1 MSRQLTS
8 ELSLLFYKV
17 FKNQKIAIWLMAML
31 FLPGT
36 VIHEFSHALM
46 AKVLFVYVGKMS
58 LFPQLN
64 GNSLKLGSVEVGKT
78 DIIRNFLIGIAPF
91 IIGTTLLLSVLFYF
105 FINQLFGFNLY
116 TVLVLTFTFMMAN
129 TMYSSKKDM
138 EGAIEFILLIVAPI
152 IVLYFVGVRIPG
164 LTWDLLSGQNLQ
176 DFFTTA
182 CILLGIPLIL
192 DLAIVVFGR
201 VAIKR

>member
-1 MSRQLTS
+1 
-8 ELSLLFYKV
+8 
-17 FKNQKIAIWLMAML
+17 MAML